1 MNVPERFGKRLVMT
15 MAGVGLSGVA
25 VGFFQAS
32 VFGVDPF
39 QCFAQGLW
47 NIFPGLGYG
56 LFYALLNLVL
66 LAVDFVLNRHYIGI
80 ATFINLFLLGYI
92 VTFSRSCIDAVVP
105 SPGLLMRV
113 VLLAIGVIIGCVAAS
128 LYYTSDL
135 GVSTYDAIALTLG
148 DRKITVAGH
157 VIPFKYCRI
166 TTDVI
171 CVLVGFLCGAVVGI
185 GTLISAFFT
194 GPMVSFFNVHMAR
207 PLLYGRSMTRRMRH
221 PKK

>member
-1 MNVPERFGKRLVMT
+1 MKIPEQFGKRLVMT
-15 MAGVGLSGVA
+15 TAGVALSGIA

-47 NIFPGLGYG
+47 NLFPGLGYG

-80 ATFINLFLLGYI
+80 ATFINLFLVGYI
-92 VTFSRSCIDAVVP
+92 VTFSKACIDAVVP
-105 SPGLLMRV
+105 LPNLPVRV
-113 VLLAIGVIIGCVAAS
+113 LLLAIGVVIGCVAAS

-135 GVSTYDAIALTLG
+135 GVSTYDAIALTMG
-148 DRKITVAGH
+148 ERKLIVGGH

-166 TTDVI
+166 ATDII
-171 CVLVGFLCGAVVGI
+171 CVLIGFVCGAVVGV

-194 GPMVSFFNVHMAR
+194 GPMVAFFNTHMAE
-207 PLLYGRSMTRRMRH
+207 PLLYG
-221 PKK
+221 KK